1 MSNVAASADGLERPA
16 TERDERVEQ
25 SGTRGGGSSLAGRYV
40 SVIAKRR
47 TYFDLVYL
55 LLSFPLGLAYFIT
68 LVVTA
73 AVFGSLSFTLIGI
86 PMLIATM
93 YGWCIVADLDR
104 LQTNALIGTSIPPLP
119 FAREPGRPWQWQR
132 IKTRLANPMT
142 WRSLV
147 FLFLRFGQGV
157 GALVVLSTFL
167 GLPLTAIISPII
179 VAFGGSTDVVNWRI
193 DTFAEAIPIAIVA
206 VLLLPVFVRIT
217 SLAAMLS
224 GRFTD
229 FMLGSDPVMTPLPDP
244 APIDRAATAAVAW
257 SGVRIGRSLDA
268 AASRV
273 QTVQLRLFLGHLT
286 FYAALCVVL
295 VVINGLT
302 TPSTWWALWPIWGAG
317 ILFAMHTG
325 YFLRG
330 FLGLH
335 AFLFTVVNLGLFV
348 IDSTYTDTSWFYWP
362 VLGWG
367 VVLGV
372 HVYAVFGYTR
382 IESPGVL
389 VTEGAPAA
397 GPPEAASTAVEPGP
411 AAVAPA
417 PSPEAVA
424 APISVDVAMRVVKVA
439 GTAVDLT
446 PKEFDLLVLF
456 VQNPGRPFSREE
468 LLDRIWKN
476 EYDVTDRT
484 IDTHVQ
490 RLRKKLAGAADAI
503 QTVWGVGYRF
513 AP

>member
-1 MSNVAASADGLERPA
+1 MSNVAAYADGLDRPA
-16 TERDERVEQ
+16 IERDERVDQ
-25 SGTRGGGSSLAGRYV
+25 AGATGRGGWPGRYV
-40 SVIAKRR
+40 SVFARRR
-47 TYFDLVYL
+47 TYLNLVYL
-55 LLSFPLGLAYFIT
+55 ALSFPLGLAYFVT

-104 LQTNALIGTSIPPLP
+104 LQTNALVGTSIPPLP
-119 FAREPGRPWQWQR
+119 FRREPGRPWQWQR

-147 FLFLRFGQGV
+147 FLALRFGQGV
-157 GALVVLSTFL
+157 GALVVLSVVV
-167 GLPLTAIISPII
+167 GLPLTAIVAPVV
-179 VAFGGSTDVVNWRI
+179 VAFDGSTEVLNWRI
-193 DTFAEAIPIAIVA
+193 DTFAEAVPTALASIV
-206 VLLLPVFVRIT
+206 LLPVFVRVT
-217 SLAAMLS
+217 NLGAALS

-229 FMLGSDPVMTPLPDP
+229 LMLGSDPVMTPLPDP
-244 APIDRAATAAVAW
+244 APIDRAATAAMAW
-257 SGVRIGRSLDA
+257 SGVTIGRTLDA
-268 AASRV
+268 TAARV
-273 QTVQLRLFLGHLT
+273 QTVQLKLFLGHLAFFAT
-286 FYAALCVVL
+286 LSLAV

-302 TPSTWWALWPIWGAG
+302 TPNTWWALWPIWGAG

-348 IDSTYTDTSWFYWP
+348 IDSTYTNTSWFYWP

-367 VVLGV
+367 IVLGL

-382 IESPGVL
+382 IEPVGVL
-389 VTEGAPAA
+389 VAGSAEALPGAGESATDRS
-397 GPPEAASTAVEPGP
+397 GED
-411 AAVAPA
+411 AP
-417 PSPEAVA
+417 

-439 GTAVDLT
+439 GQAIDVT

-490 RLRKKLAGAADAI
+490 RLRKKLAAGADAI

-513 AP
+513 QP